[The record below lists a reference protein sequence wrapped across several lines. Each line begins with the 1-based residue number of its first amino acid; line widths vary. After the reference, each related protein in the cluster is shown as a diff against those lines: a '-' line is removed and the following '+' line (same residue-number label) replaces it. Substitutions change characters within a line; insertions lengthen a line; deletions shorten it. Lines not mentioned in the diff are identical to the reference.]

1 MTNQVSQDTPQAP
14 QEQKQN
20 DKEINFRKQ
29 EQLYQRMLAEKEARI
44 AELEKPRQQIA
55 VEDDDDDSEPYVD
68 NKKLNKKL
76 AKFGQATDQKMGQSL
91 EMIKERAK
99 EELRQEMWLENNP
112 DFYQILQMEDKFAE
126 KAPDLAKT
134 ILKMPEG
141 FERQKLVY
149 QNIKMLQLDKP
160 PSKEPSIQDKI
171 DANRRTP
178 FYQPSNI
185 GTAPYAQVGDFSSAG
200 QKNAYDKMI
209 ELKNRLRL

>member
-1 MTNQVSQDTPQAP
+1 MTIQASQDTPQGS

-44 AELEKPRQQIA
+44 AELEKSKQQSP
-55 VEDDDDDSEPYVD
+55 VDDDDDDSEPYVD

-76 AKFGQATDQKMGQSL
+76 AKFGQVTDQKLDQSM
-91 EMIKERAK
+91 ERIKERAK
-99 EELRQEMWLENNP
+99 DELRQEMWLENNP
-112 DFYQILQMEDKFAE
+112 DFYQILQLADKFAE
-126 KAPDLAKT
+126 RAPDLAKT

-149 QNIKMLQLDKP
+149 QNIKMLQMDKP
-160 PSKEPSIQDKI
+160 EKKESTIQETI
-171 DANRRTP
+171 DQKKRSP

-185 GTAPYAQVGDFSSAG
+185 APGPYNQVGDFSDHG
-200 QKNAYDKMI
+200 QKTAYDKMMA
-209 ELKNRLRL
+209 LKNQLRL